1 MQVDIPMAPGLGL
14 YLDEV
19 FFENYNI
26 NQAKQALLHN
36 AAAPVKPLN
45 DTGNVTVD
53 PAAPEEPL
61 NDTGNVTVDPAS
73 PEEPLND
80 TGNVTVDPAVCADS
94 TQPKDNEAGETGE
107 AVDNEPVS
115 IIPLITQ
122 SNVARR

>member
-61 NDTGNVTVDPAS
+61 NDTGNVTVDPA
-73 PEEPLND
+73 
-80 TGNVTVDPAVCADS
+80 VCADS

>member
-53 PAAPEEPL
+53 PA
-61 NDTGNVTVDPAS
+61 
-73 PEEPLND
+73 
-80 TGNVTVDPAVCADS
+80 VCADS

>member
-1 MQVDIPMAPGLGL
+1 MAPGLGL

-36 AAAPVKPLN
+36 AAHVKPLN

-53 PAAPEEPL
+53 PAAAVKPL
-61 NDTGNVTVDPAS
+61 NDTGNVI
-73 PEEPLND
+73 
-80 TGNVTVDPAVCADS
+80 VDPAVCANS
-94 TQPKDNEAGETGE
+94 TQPKDNEVGETGE

-122 SNVARR
+122 ANVARR